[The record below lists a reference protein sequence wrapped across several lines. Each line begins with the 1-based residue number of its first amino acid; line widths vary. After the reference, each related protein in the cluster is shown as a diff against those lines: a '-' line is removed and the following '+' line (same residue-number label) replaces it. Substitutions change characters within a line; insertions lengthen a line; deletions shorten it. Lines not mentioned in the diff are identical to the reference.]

1 MKKILSILVVGL
13 LVACSAKP
21 LEWESLSILSPK
33 GAPAISLVPLI
44 QENKDSI
51 EFVDGTDVLSAELIK
66 GEKDM
71 IIAPVNLGA
80 ALSKKDS
87 NPYRLYGI
95 VTWGNLYL
103 VSNSDISFVENE
115 PLALF
120 GEQAVPGLDFNSIKD
135 SLDQVFVSTAFNSVT
150 DVQGQLLSK
159 TFNVG
164 LMAEP
169 LVTAT
174 IAKAKTLE
182 TPLNL
187 SVYKDIQALWQ
198 EKTGFENYPQ
208 AAIYIKADISAD
220 KLKQVEARLELMMAY
235 NIELNNNSSKLE
247 TDITEDLSATLG
259 VPASKILV
267 QAWDRMNVNV
277 VKADENK
284 EAIEAFLELFKLN
297 GLENLYY

>member
-1 MKKILSILVVGL
+1 MKKIVFLLLISL
-13 LVACSAKP
+13 LVGCSIKP
-21 LEWESLSILSPK
+21 VKWENLSILSPK
-33 GAPAISLVPLI
+33 GAPALSLVPLI

-51 EFVDGTDVLSAELIK
+51 EFVDGSDILSAELIK
-66 GEKDM
+66 GEQDM

-103 VSNSDISFVENE
+103 VSNDTVLVENE
-115 PLALF
+115 PIALF
-120 GEQAVPGLDFNSIKD
+120 GEQAVPGLVFKSIKD
-135 SLDQVFVSTAFNSVT
+135 QLELNLKITAFNAVT

-159 TFNVG
+159 SFNIG

-182 TPLNL
+182 SPLNL
-187 SVYKDIQALWQ
+187 SVYKDLQALWQ

-208 AAIYIKADISAD
+208 AAIYIKADISEE

-235 NIELNNNSSKLE
+235 NIEVNNKPSILE
-247 TDITEDLSATLG
+247 TDISEDLSQTLG
-259 VPASKILV
+259 VPTAKVLV
-267 QAWDRMNVNV
+267 QAWERMNVNV
-277 VKADENK
+277 VKATENK

>member
-1 MKKILSILVVGL
+1 MKKIIFLILISL
-13 LVACSAKP
+13 LVGCSAQP
-21 LEWESLSILSPK
+21 VEWENLSILSPK
-33 GAPAISLVPLI
+33 GAPALSLVPLI

-51 EFVDGTDVLSAELIK
+51 EFVDGTDILSAELIK
-66 GEKDM
+66 GDKDM

-103 VSNSDISFVENE
+103 VSNDTVLSENE
-115 PLALF
+115 PIALF
-120 GEQAVPGLDFNSIKD
+120 GEQAVPGLVFNAIKD
-135 SLDQVFVSTAFNSVT
+135 KLELNFLSTAFNAVT

-159 TFNVG
+159 SFNIG

-182 TPLNL
+182 SPINL
-187 SVYKDIQALWQ
+187 SVYKDLQVLWQ

-208 AAIYIKADISAD
+208 AAIYIKADISED

-235 NIELNNNSSKLE
+235 NIEVNDKPSILE
-247 TDITEDLSATLG
+247 TDITEDLSQTLG
-259 VPASKILV
+259 VPVAKVLV
-267 QAWDRMNVNV
+267 QAWERMNVNV

>member
-1 MKKILSILVVGL
+1 MKKLFIILSVFLF
-13 LVACSAKP
+13 VACQAKP
-21 LEWESLSILSPK
+21 LEWESLSIVSPK
-33 GAPAISLVPLI
+33 GAPALSLVPLI

-51 EFVDGTDVLSAELIK
+51 EFVDGTDIISAELVK
-66 GEKDM
+66 GEKDV

-103 VSNSDISFVENE
+103 VSNADIQLVNDE
-115 PLALF
+115 PIALF
-120 GEQAVPGLDFNSIKD
+120 GEQAVPGLVFNSVKD
-135 SLDQVFVSTAFNSVT
+135 QLDVSVISTAFNAVT
-150 DVQGQLLSK
+150 DVQGQLISK
-159 TFNVG
+159 SFNLG

-187 SVYKDIQALWQ
+187 SVYADLQALWL

-208 AAIYIKADISAD
+208 AAIYIKADISED
-220 KLKQVEARLELMMAY
+220 KLKQVNARLELMMAY
-235 NIELNNNSSKLE
+235 NMQVNDDPSVLE
-247 TDITEDLSATLG
+247 TDIDETLSTTLG

>member
-1 MKKILSILVVGL
+1 MKRILSILVVGL

-120 GEQAVPGLDFNSIKD
+120 GEQAVPGLVFNSIKD
-135 SLDQVFVSTAFNSVT
+135 SLEQVFVSTAFNSVT

>member
-1 MKKILSILVVGL
+1 MKKIIFLILISL
-13 LVACSAKP
+13 LVGCSAQP
-21 LEWESLSILSPK
+21 VEWENLSILSPK
-33 GAPAISLVPLI
+33 GAPALSLVPLI

-51 EFVDGTDVLSAELIK
+51 EFVDGADILSAELIK
-66 GEKDM
+66 GDKDM

-103 VSNSDISFVENE
+103 VSNDTVLSENE
-115 PLALF
+115 PIALF
-120 GEQAVPGLDFNSIKD
+120 GEQAVPGLVFNAIKD
-135 SLDQVFVSTAFNSVT
+135 KLELNFVSTAFNAVT

-159 TFNVG
+159 SFNIG
-164 LMAEP
+164 LLAEP

-182 TPLNL
+182 SPINL
-187 SVYKDIQALWQ
+187 SVYKDLQVLWQ

-208 AAIYIKADISAD
+208 AAIYIKADISED

-235 NIELNNNSSKLE
+235 NIEVNDKPSILE
-247 TDITEDLSATLG
+247 TDITEDLSQTLG
-259 VPASKILV
+259 VPVAKVLV
-267 QAWDRMNVNV
+267 QAWERMNVNV

>member
-1 MKKILSILVVGL
+1 MKKILSILVIGL

-103 VSNSDISFVENE
+103 VSNSDISFIENE

-120 GEQAVPGLDFNSIKD
+120 GEQAVPGLVFNSIKD

>member
-1 MKKILSILVVGL
+1 MKKIFTILLISL
-13 LVACSAKP
+13 LVACTAKP
-21 LEWESLSILSPK
+21 LEWESLTILSPK
-33 GAPAISLVPLI
+33 GAPALSLFPLI

-103 VSNSDISFVENE
+103 VSNADVALVENE
-115 PLALF
+115 PIALF
-120 GEQAVPGLDFNSIKD
+120 GEQAVPGLVFNSLKD
-135 SLDQVFVSTAFNSVT
+135 QLGQTFVSTAFNAVT

-159 TFNVG
+159 SFNIG

-187 SVYKDIQALWQ
+187 SVYKDLQALWF

-208 AAIYIKADISAD
+208 AAIYIKADISEE

-235 NIELNNNSSKLE
+235 NIEINNNPAQLE
-247 TDITEDLSATLG
+247 TDITEDLSTTLG
-259 VPASKILV
+259 VPASKILT

-277 VKADENK
+277 VKADDNK

>member
-1 MKKILSILVVGL
+1 MKMIIFLILISL
-13 LVACSAKP
+13 LVGCSAQP
-21 LEWESLSILSPK
+21 VEWENLSILSPK
-33 GAPAISLVPLI
+33 GAPALSLVPLI

-51 EFVDGTDVLSAELIK
+51 EFVDGADILSAELIK
-66 GEKDM
+66 GDKDM

-103 VSNSDISFVENE
+103 VSNDTVLSENE
-115 PLALF
+115 PIALF
-120 GEQAVPGLDFNSIKD
+120 GEQAVPGLVFNAIKD
-135 SLDQVFVSTAFNSVT
+135 KLELNFLSTAFNAVT

-159 TFNVG
+159 SFNIG

-182 TPLNL
+182 SPINL
-187 SVYKDIQALWQ
+187 SVYKDLQVLWQ

-208 AAIYIKADISAD
+208 AAIYIKADISED

-235 NIELNNNSSKLE
+235 NIEVNDKPSILE
-247 TDITEDLSATLG
+247 TDITEDLSQTLG
-259 VPASKILV
+259 VPVAKVLV
-267 QAWDRMNVNV
+267 QAWERMNVNV

>member
-1 MKKILSILVVGL
+1 MKKILSILVISL

-51 EFVDGTDVLSAELIK
+51 EFVDGTDILSAELIK

-120 GEQAVPGLDFNSIKD
+120 GEQAVPGLVFNSIKD
-135 SLDQVFVSTAFNSVT
+135 SLDQAFVSTAFNSVT

>member
-1 MKKILSILVVGL
+1 MKKIFSILLISL
-13 LVACSAKP
+13 LVACTAKP
-21 LEWESLSILSPK
+21 LEWENLTILSPK
-33 GAPAISLVPLI
+33 GAPALSLVPLI

-66 GEKDM
+66 GEKDV

-103 VSNSDISFVENE
+103 VSNADVALVESE
-115 PLALF
+115 PIAIF
-120 GEQAVPGLDFNSIKD
+120 GEQAVPGLVFNSLKD
-135 SLDQVFVSTAFNSVT
+135 QLGQTFVSTAFNAVT

-159 TFNVG
+159 SFNIG

-187 SVYKDIQALWQ
+187 SVYKDLQMLWQ
-198 EKTGFENYPQ
+198 EKTGFDNYPQ
-208 AAIYIKADISAD
+208 AAIYIKADISD
-220 KLKQVEARLELMMAY
+220 EKLKQVEARLELMMAY
-235 NIELNNNSSKLE
+235 NIELNNNPSMLE
-247 TDITEDLSATLG
+247 TDITEELATTLG
-259 VPASKILV
+259 VPASKILT

-277 VKADENK
+277 VKAEDNK

>member
-1 MKKILSILVVGL
+1 MKKILSIVMISL
-13 LVACSAKP
+13 LVACTAKP
-21 LEWESLSILSPK
+21 LEWENLTILSPK
-33 GAPAISLVPLI
+33 GAPALSLVPLI

-66 GEKDM
+66 GEKDV

-103 VSNSDISFVENE
+103 VSNADVQLVSDE
-115 PLALF
+115 PIALF
-120 GEQAVPGLDFNSIKD
+120 GEQAVPGLVFNSLKEQ
-135 SLDQVFVSTAFNSVT
+135 LGQTFVSTAFNSVT

-159 TFNVG
+159 SFNIG

-187 SVYKDIQALWQ
+187 SVYKDLQALWQ

-208 AAIYIKADISAD
+208 AAIYIKADISNE

-235 NIELNNNSSKLE
+235 NIELNNNPALLE
-247 TDITEDLSATLG
+247 TDITEELATTLG
-259 VPASKILV
+259 VPASKILT

-277 VKADENK
+277 VKAEDNK

-297 GLENLYY
+297 RLENLYY

>member
-1 MKKILSILVVGL
+1 MKRIIVLLFISL

-21 LEWESLSILSPK
+21 FEWESLSILSPK
-33 GAPAISLVPLI
+33 GAPALSLVPLI

-51 EFVDGTDVLSAELIK
+51 EFVDGADILSAELIK
-66 GEKDM
+66 GEKDL

-103 VSNSDISFVENE
+103 VSNSDVSLVKDE
-115 PLALF
+115 PIALF
-120 GEQAVPGLDFNSIKD
+120 GEQAVPGLVFNSIKEQ
-135 SLDQVFVSTAFNSVT
+135 LDLSFLSTAFNAVT
-150 DVQGQLLSK
+150 DVQGQLISK
-159 TFNVG
+159 SFNIG

-182 TPLNL
+182 TPINL
-187 SVYKDIQALWQ
+187 SVYKDVQSLWQ

-208 AAIYIKADISAD
+208 AAVFIKSDMSAD
-220 KLKQVEARLELMMAY
+220 KLKQVDARFEMMMAY
-235 NIELNNNSSKLE
+235 NLEINNKPSILE
-247 TDITEDLSATLG
+247 TDITEDVSATLG
-259 VPASKILV
+259 VPSSKILA
-267 QAWDRMNVNV
+267 QAWERMNVNV
-277 VKADENK
+277 VKASDNK
-284 EAIEAFLELFKLN
+284 DSIEAFLELFKLN

>member
-1 MKKILSILVVGL
+1 MKKIIIILSVFL
-13 LVACSAKP
+13 LVACQAKP
-21 LEWESLSILSPK
+21 LEWESLTILSPK
-33 GAPAISLVPLI
+33 GAPAISLVPLL
-44 QENKDSI
+44 QENKDTI
-51 EFVDGTDVLSAELIK
+51 EFVDGTDILSAELVK
-66 GEKDM
+66 GEKDV

-80 ALSKKDS
+80 ALSKKES

-103 VSNSDISFVENE
+103 VSNADVQLVSDE
-115 PLALF
+115 PIALF
-120 GEQAVPGLDFNSIKD
+120 GEQAVPGLVFNAVKD
-135 SLDQVFVSTAFNSVT
+135 QLDVSVVSTAFNAVT
-150 DVQGQLLSK
+150 DVQGQLISK
-159 TFNVG
+159 SFNLG

-174 IAKAKTLE
+174 ITKAKTLE

-187 SVYKDIQALWQ
+187 SVYADLQALWLA
-198 EKTGFENYPQ
+198 KTGFENYPQ
-208 AAIYIKADISAD
+208 AAIYIKSDISKE
-220 KLKQVEARLELMMAY
+220 KLEQVNARLDLMMAY
-235 NIELNNNSSKLE
+235 NIELNNDASLLE
-247 TDITEDLSATLG
+247 TDIDETLSTLLG

-297 GLENLYY
+297 GLENFYY

>member
-1 MKKILSILVVGL
+1 MKKILSILVISL

-51 EFVDGTDVLSAELIK
+51 EFVDGTDILSAELIK

-120 GEQAVPGLDFNSIKD
+120 GEQAVPGLVFNSIKD

-267 QAWDRMNVNV
+267 QAWDRMNVNL

>member
-1 MKKILSILVVGL
+1 MKKLIIILSVFL
-13 LVACSAKP
+13 LVACQAKP
-21 LEWESLSILSPK
+21 LEWESLTIISPK
-33 GAPAISLVPLI
+33 GAPAISLVPLL

-51 EFVDGTDVLSAELIK
+51 EFVDGTDILSAELVK
-66 GEKDM
+66 GDKDV

-103 VSNSDISFVENE
+103 VSNADVQLVNDE
-115 PLALF
+115 PIALF
-120 GEQAVPGLDFNSIKD
+120 GEQAVPGLVFNSIKD
-135 SLDQVFVSTAFNSVT
+135 QLDVSVVSTAFNAIT
-150 DVQGQLLSK
+150 DVQGQLISK
-159 TFNVG
+159 SFNLG
-164 LMAEP
+164 LRAEP

-182 TPLNL
+182 SPLNL
-187 SVYKDIQALWQ
+187 SVYADLQALWL
-198 EKTGFENYPQ
+198 EKTGYENYPQ
-208 AAIYIKADISAD
+208 AAIYIKADISKE
-220 KLKQVEARLELMMAY
+220 KLEQVNARIDLMMAY
-235 NIELNNNSSKLE
+235 NMQVNDDPSTLE
-247 TDITEDLSATLG
+247 TDIDETLSTTLG

-277 VKADENK
+277 VKAEENK

>member
-1 MKKILSILVVGL
+1 MKRIIVLLFISL

-21 LEWESLSILSPK
+21 FEWESLSILSPK
-33 GAPAISLVPLI
+33 GAPALSLVPLI

-51 EFVDGTDVLSAELIK
+51 EFVDGADILSAELIK
-66 GEKDM
+66 GEKDL

-103 VSNSDISFVENE
+103 VSNSDVSLVKDE
-115 PLALF
+115 PIALF
-120 GEQAVPGLDFNSIKD
+120 GEQAVPGLVFNSIKEQ
-135 SLDQVFVSTAFNSVT
+135 LDLNFVSTVFNAVT
-150 DVQGQLLSK
+150 DVQGQLISK
-159 TFNVG
+159 SFNIG

-182 TPLNL
+182 TPINL
-187 SVYKDIQALWQ
+187 SVYKDVQSLWQ

-208 AAIYIKADISAD
+208 AAVFIKSDMSAD
-220 KLKQVEARLELMMAY
+220 KLKQVDARFEMMMAY
-235 NIELNNNSSKLE
+235 NLEINNKPSILE
-247 TDITEDLSATLG
+247 TDITEDVSATLG
-259 VPASKILV
+259 VPSSKILA
-267 QAWDRMNVNV
+267 QAWERMNVNV
-277 VKADENK
+277 VKASDNK
-284 EAIEAFLELFKLN
+284 DSIEAFLELFKLN

>member
-1 MKKILSILVVGL
+1 MKKILSILVISL

-51 EFVDGTDVLSAELIK
+51 EFVDGTDILSAELIK

-120 GEQAVPGLDFNSIKD
+120 GEQAVPGLVFNSIKD

>member
-1 MKKILSILVVGL
+1 MKKIIFLILISL
-13 LVACSAKP
+13 LVGCSAQP
-21 LEWESLSILSPK
+21 VEWENLSILSPK
-33 GAPAISLVPLI
+33 GAPALSLVPLI

-51 EFVDGTDVLSAELIK
+51 EFVDGVDILSAELIK
-66 GEKDM
+66 GDKDM

-103 VSNSDISFVENE
+103 VSNDTVLSENE
-115 PLALF
+115 PIALF
-120 GEQAVPGLDFNSIKD
+120 GEQAVPGLVFNAIKD
-135 SLDQVFVSTAFNSVT
+135 KLELNFLSTAFNAVT

-159 TFNVG
+159 SFNIG

-182 TPLNL
+182 SPINL
-187 SVYKDIQALWQ
+187 SVYKDLQVLWQ

-208 AAIYIKADISAD
+208 AAIYIKADISED

-235 NIELNNNSSKLE
+235 NIEVNDKPSILE
-247 TDITEDLSATLG
+247 TDITEDLSQTLG
-259 VPASKILV
+259 VPVAKVLV
-267 QAWDRMNVNV
+267 QAWERMNVNV

>member
-1 MKKILSILVVGL
+1 MKKIFSILFISL

-103 VSNSDISFVENE
+103 VSNADVQLVSEE
-115 PLALF
+115 PIAIF
-120 GEQAVPGLDFNSIKD
+120 GEQAVPGLVFNSLKD
-135 SLDQVFVSTAFNSVT
+135 QLGQTFVSTAFNAVT

-159 TFNVG
+159 SFNIG

-187 SVYKDIQALWQ
+187 SVYKDLQVLWQ

-208 AAIYIKADISAD
+208 AAIYIKADISD
-220 KLKQVEARLELMMAY
+220 EKLKQVEARLELM
-235 NIELNNNSSKLE
+235 I
-247 TDITEDLSATLG
+247 
-259 VPASKILV
+259 
-267 QAWDRMNVNV
+267 DRKSV
-277 VKADENK
+277 V
-284 EAIEAFLELFKLN
+284 
-297 GLENLYY
+297 